1 MIKVAVMTRLRTANM
16 LAAFAGEV
24 TERVGVTL
32 KSHPNQTDS
41 ASAALNIMGFWE
53 GITNAQLARALK
65 LSHTA
70 TVRLVDK
77 LEAQRFVEAREGQ
90 DKRATHLY
98 LTPAGRKAVRPAL
111 VARCAAVKGYL
122 EVLTAAEERQFA
134 HLLEK
139 LMRPLAKDAY
149 GVSHFC
155 RLCKFTACPGDQCPM
170 HADMESWAE
179 P

>member
-1 MIKVAVMTRLRTANM
+1 MTRLRTANM

-24 TERVGVTL
+24 TERVGTAI

-77 LEAQRFVEAREGQ
+77 LEGQGLVEARAGG
-90 DKRATHLY
+90 DKRATHLH
-98 LTPAGRKAVRPAL
+98 LTEAGKTAVIPML
-111 VARCAAVKGYL
+111 TARCAAVERY
-122 EVLTAAEERQFA
+122 LTALTPAEEKQLA
-134 HLLEK
+134 GLLEK
-139 LMRPLAKDAY
+139 LMQPLSTDAY
-149 GVSHFC
+149 SVCHFC
-155 RLCKFTACPGDQCPM
+155 RLCHLATCPADQCPM
-170 HADMESWAE
+170 HAHEDTWPAL
-179 P
+179 

>member
-1 MIKVAVMTRLRTANM
+1 MTRLRTANM

-24 TERVGVTL
+24 SERANARL

-41 ASAALNIMGFWE
+41 TFAALNIMSFWE
-53 GITNAQLARALK
+53 GITNAQLAKALK

-77 LEAQRFVEAREGQ
+77 LEAQGYVQARRGK
-90 DKRATHLY
+90 DKRATHLF
-98 LTPAGRKAVRPAL
+98 LTDTGRRTAEPAL
-111 VARCAAVKGYL
+111 VTRCAAVTDYL
-122 EVLTAAEERQFA
+122 SVLSAEEEKQFSM
-134 HLLEK
+134 LLEK

-155 RLCKFTACPGDQCPM
+155 RLCDFAACPGDQCPM
-170 HADMESWAE
+170 HTDMDKWA
-179 P
+179 PP

>member
-1 MIKVAVMTRLRTANM
+1 MIKVAIMTRLRTANM

-24 TERVGVTL
+24 TERVGTTL

-53 GITNAQLARALK
+53 GITNAQLARTLK

-77 LEAQRFVEAREGQ
+77 LEAQGLVEAREGE

-98 LTPAGRKAVRPAL
+98 LTSTGRKAVQPAL
-111 VARCAAVKGYL
+111 AARCAAAKSYL
-122 EVLTAAEERQFA
+122 DVLTAAEEKQFA
-134 HLLEK
+134 RLLEK

-155 RLCKFTACPGDQCPM
+155 RLCEFTACPGDQCPM
-170 HADMESWAE
+170 HADMESWPE
-179 P
+179 I

>member
-1 MIKVAVMTRLRTANM
+1 MTRLRTANM

-24 TERVGVTL
+24 TERVEATL

-41 ASAALNIMGFWE
+41 AAAALNIMGFWE
-53 GITNAQLARALK
+53 GVTNAQLARALK

-77 LEAQRFVEAREGQ
+77 LEAQGFVEARAGD
-90 DKRATHLY
+90 DKRATHLF
-98 LTPAGRKAVRPAL
+98 LTPAGRKAVQPAL
-111 VARCAAVKGYL
+111 VARCAAVKNYL
-122 EVLTAAEERQFA
+122 GVLTAAEEKQFA

-139 LMRPLAKDAY
+139 LMRPLAQDAY

-155 RLCKFTACPGDQCPM
+155 RLCEFAACPGDDCPM
-170 HADMESWAE
+170 HANMESWPE
-179 P
+179 I

>member
-1 MIKVAVMTRLRTANM
+1 M

-24 TERVGVTL
+24 SEHANTVL
-32 KSHPNQTDS
+32 KDHPNRTDS
-41 ASAALNIMGFWE
+41 AFAALNIMGFWE

-77 LEAQRFVEAREGQ
+77 LEAQGFVEARAGE
-90 DKRATHLY
+90 DKRATHLH
-98 LTPAGRKAVRPAL
+98 LTQAGRKAVQPAL
-111 VARCAAVKGYL
+111 VARCAAVKDYL
-122 EVLTAAEERQFA
+122 GVLTAAEEKQFA

-155 RLCKFTACPGDQCPM
+155 RLCEFAACPGDECPM
-170 HADMESWAE
+170 HHNMESWEA

>member
-1 MIKVAVMTRLRTANM
+1 MTRLRTANM

-24 TERVGVTL
+24 TERVGATL
-32 KSHPNQTDS
+32 KSHPNQNDS
-41 ASAALNIMGFWE
+41 ACAALNIMGFWE

-77 LEAQRFVEAREGQ
+77 LEGQGFVEARSGE

-98 LTPAGRKAVRPAL
+98 VTAAGRKAVQPVL

-122 EVLTAAEERQFA
+122 EVLTAAEEKQLAR
-134 HLLEK
+134 LLEK
-139 LMRPLAKDAY
+139 LMRPLGKDAY

-155 RLCKFTACPGDQCPM
+155 RLCEFTACPGDQCPM
-170 HADMESWAE
+170 HADMESWAQ

>member
-1 MIKVAVMTRLRTANM
+1 MTRLRTANM
-16 LAAFAGEV
+16 LAAFAGDV
-24 TERVGVTL
+24 SERANAML

-41 ASAALNIMGFWE
+41 AFAALNIMSFWE
-53 GITNAQLARALK
+53 GITNAQLAKALK

-77 LEAQRFVEAREGQ
+77 LEARGFVQARRGE
-90 DKRATHLY
+90 DKRATHLF
-98 LTPAGRKAVRPAL
+98 LTDTGRGAAEPML
-111 VARCAAVKGYL
+111 VARCAAMTPYL
-122 EVLTAAEERQFA
+122 DVLSVDEEKQLST
-134 HLLEK
+134 LLEK

-155 RLCKFTACPGDQCPM
+155 RLCDFSACPEDQCPM
-170 HADMESWAE
+170 HADMDKWAA

>member
-1 MIKVAVMTRLRTANM
+1 MTRLRTANM

-24 TERVGVTL
+24 TERVEATL

-41 ASAALNIMGFWE
+41 AAAALNIMGFWE

-77 LEAQRFVEAREGQ
+77 LEAQGFVEARAG
-90 DKRATHLY
+90 DDRRATHLF
-98 LTPAGRKAVRPAL
+98 LTSAGRKALQPAL
-111 VARCAAVKGYL
+111 VARCAAVKNYL
-122 EVLTAAEERQFA
+122 GALTAAEERQFA

-139 LMRPLAKDAY
+139 LMRPLAQDAY

-155 RLCKFTACPGDQCPM
+155 RLCEFTACPGDECPM
-170 HADMESWAE
+170 HANMESWPE
-179 P
+179 I

>member
-1 MIKVAVMTRLRTANM
+1 MSRLRTANL

-24 TERVGVTL
+24 TARANAAL

-41 ASAALNIMGFWE
+41 AFAALNIMSFWE
-53 GITNAQLARALK
+53 GITNAQLARALE

-77 LEAQRFVEAREGQ
+77 LEAQGYVEAREGD

-98 LTPAGRKAVRPAL
+98 LTAAGRKAVQPAL
-111 VARCAAVKGYL
+111 VAHCAAVNKYL
-122 EVLTAAEERQFA
+122 GALTTAEEKQLTR
-134 HLLEK
+134 LLEK
-139 LMRPLAKDAY
+139 LMRPLGTNAY

-155 RLCKFTACPGDQCPM
+155 RLCDFAACPAGQCPM
-170 HADMESWAE
+170 HENMESWPE
-179 P
+179 V